1 MRNKRLNSF
10 RAKCFRGLALF
21 IDDVTGCTGSLYVS
35 LYVAIISVQKTHE
48 NCIKENMD
56 SSNSLSN
63 DSYDSSGSIET
74 ILTDSTCSVAGITSE
89 ASSYTSNLGEFE
101 SKEDAAPIIPYQF
114 EPSTE
119 SLDISSEESD
129 EEGENNS
136 DERLSNKDW

>member
-1 MRNKRLNSF
+1 
-10 RAKCFRGLALF
+10 
-21 IDDVTGCTGSLYVS
+21 
-35 LYVAIISVQKTHE
+35 
-48 NCIKENMD
+48 MD
-56 SSNSLSN
+56 SNNSLSN

-89 ASSYTSNLGEFE
+89 ASSYTSNPGEFE
-101 SKEDAAPIIPYQF
+101 SEDDAAPIILYQF